1 MAYYTIKFFS
11 NSLRRNV
18 TFDMVIPNDEREDL
32 PVAQNAHTRRPMK
45 TILLLHGYT
54 GDASPLGL
62 EEEAVKYNFAM
73 VMPKRLLPGR
83 GSYRTEICFL
93 CRHRADRL
101 CEENLW
107 PCHDPGGNL
116 CDRIFHG
123 RVWGAPY
130 GPVLPGAVW

>member
-73 VMPKRLLPGR
+73 VMPNGENGFYLEYCSKRNDVVRQDGNMLLM
-83 GSYRTEICFL
+83 
-93 CRHRADRL
+93 
-101 CEENLW
+101 
-107 PCHDPGGNL
+107 
-116 CDRIFHG
+116 
-123 RVWGAPY
+123 
-130 GPVLPGAVW
+130 